1 MTIEYNASKIADEV
15 LKNMNQSIKVYQQR
29 YEVKTKQKQK
39 EQELKKQEQ
48 EQEQEQKYEKKEKHK
63 KTQEAIDKRQS
74 AWLEK
79 RKNQIESQIPA
90 NKEET
95 LSPAKTTSASNNN
108 IKEEVLRLIKQSE
121 IIKQKN
127 REEKEIVEKLKQQQ
141 EKDLK
146 QLKLKEKTR
155 QVSTIKNVDYYYQ
168 LRTPKRE
175 VIKSYEEHTISSDP
189 RQTVITR
196 IKVEGLGGK
205 LQKNQQLNSKNQAE
219 NKENYPIDKNIK
231 SCLKN
236 SSKNKNQ
243 LETAKLETANLNQ
256 KSSNKKGLEK
266 TIEIHLQNLENAK
279 IAYNKCQ
286 FTKLRNKNGKI
297 NEAVEG
303 PLNKISTPRTNYTD
317 ILKAFANTLKKSDN
331 QISFR

>member
-1 MTIEYNASKIADEV
+1 MAIKYNILEIANEVFENLEKNIKTSRERDEAIE
-15 LKNMNQSIKVYQQR
+15 
-29 YEVKTKQKQK
+29 KQKRQ

-266 TIEIHLQNLENAK
+266 TIEIHLQYLKNAT
-279 IAYNKCQ
+279 IAYEKHP
-286 FTKLRNKNGKI
+286 FTKLQNKKNI
-297 NEAVEG
+297 T
-303 PLNKISTPRTNYTD
+303 LNKILEKPLNEISTPKIKYTD
-317 ILKAFANTLKKSDN
+317 ILEAFAHTLKKS
-331 QISFR
+331 IIR